1 MCPSIAGEPGPC
13 SSNDSGGRR
22 PPRLKRGA
30 IDCRLSSF
38 TSEVLDRRDSAAIDM
53 GSGDVDVMEYHI
65 CDEVGRWAADNPP
78 VLSGKTDADAAAD
91 DDALAL

>member
-1 MCPSIAGEPGPC
+1 M
-13 SSNDSGGRR
+13 
-22 PPRLKRGA
+22 
-30 IDCRLSSF
+30 
-38 TSEVLDRRDSAAIDM
+38 LDLRDKAARDI
-53 GSGDVDVMEYHI
+53 GSGEAEEDVVMEYHI